1 VNWRPLAWSLFALFI
16 VTQGCN
22 SSSRQ
27 LLEQAEARW
36 REGNY
41 EDAVRLNLL
50 LYDRDSQGRYAA
62 KALLNAGNIYYLN
75 LRQLNKAIETYQK
88 LVTELPGSAEERKAR
103 EQLAGIYANELG
115 DLTQAIYEYD
125 LVLASKE
132 LDNRAEIQFRRAN
145 AYFKL
150 NDLDRALRDLMRI
163 EDTGV
168 TGHLA
173 DQVRLKIGT
182 IYQIRKRFENALG
195 SFHKVTES
203 PCIECRRHALLSL
216 AQTYEAVYDFDNAI
230 ETLHR
235 LDGTGENREQ
245 INREIVRLAA
255 KQNSVTGPV
264 PE

>member
-1 VNWRPLAWSLFALFI
+1 VNLRLMAWSLLTLLI

-50 LYDRDSQGRYAA
+50 LYDRDSRGRYAA
-62 KALLNAGNIYYLN
+62 TALLNAGNIYYLN

-88 LVTELPGSAEERKAR
+88 LVTELPGSAEEGKAR
-103 EQLAGIYANELG
+103 EQLADIYANELG

-125 LVLASKE
+125 LVLSSKQIE
-132 LDNRAEIQFRRAN
+132 NPAEIQFRRAN

-150 NDLDRALRDLMRI
+150 NDFDRSLRELQRI
-163 EDTGV
+163 EDAGV

-182 IYQIRKRFENALG
+182 IYQIRKRFENALD
-195 SFHKVTES
+195 SFRRVTES
-203 PCIECRRHALLSL
+203 PCIECRRRALLSL

-230 ETLHR
+230 DTLQR
-235 LDGTGENREQ
+235 LGRTGENPEQ
-245 INREIVRLAA
+245 IHREIVRLAA
-255 KQNSVTGPV
+255 KQDSVAASAV
-264 PE
+264 P